1 MAKRCDSET
10 FIMKTTQPGKLK
22 DQDYIMVNVLD
33 QLASCARINTRS
45 IAKDLTGMDNLTS
58 IYNASNVPEDV
69 YGCSKNKCYNT
80 GTFQGPVTTEGV
92 GADNEVIIGDF
103 RDRKSVV

>member
-33 QLASCARINTRS
+33 QLASCA
-45 IAKDLTGMDNLTS
+45 
-58 IYNASNVPEDV
+58 
-69 YGCSKNKCYNT
+69 
-80 GTFQGPVTTEGV
+80 F
-92 GADNEVIIGDF
+92 F
-103 RDRKSVV
+103 